1 MAYKDGET
9 FTTYCD
15 RAYDRHTYKLIM
27 KNGDAYLFEDYEVLR
42 AAWWAKVDEVE
53 GVEVLDTSGQGF

>member
-15 RAYDRHTYKLIM
+15 KAYDRHTYKLNM

-42 AAWWAKVDEVE
+42 AAWWAKVELVHS
-53 GVEVLDTSGQGF
+53 VEVLDAPGQGF